1 MGARPEWGAVPLPR
15 GGEVLGK
22 EGARREVEGPSRV
35 WRDAHGTDRSKQRRV
50 TSHLPPARLRRPQT
64 GHTGASASSPTT
76 CLDAPSPV
84 PAEARDASGGGL
96 SPARGLAA
104 RGCGGRAGRFC
115 RCRGRLAWGQ
125 TLSPDTSG
133 THNSRRPA
141 VARSSSPSR
150 CDYISSPPPR
160 PRGALR
166 GGGRHPRRRG
176 LGRGAGTPLVSWK
189 RPSGLARWH
198 IAFRALLATGPPP
211 PFICVCGGGPLDR
224 RQCLASCQ
232 PSPSSRA
239 TPPVSPVLHRHPRAW
254 ARAPSLP
261 NGCRLSQ
268 LDRSVLGAKQ
278 LDRSVLEVL

>member
-1 MGARPEWGAVPLPR
+1 MEGQEPVPPRGAGRGPAGQGDNGGAQHMGARPEWGAVPLPR

-84 PAEARDASGGGL
+84 PSEARDASGGGL

-141 VARSSSPSR
+141 VARSSSPPR
-150 CDYISSPPPR
+150 CDYISSPR
-160 PRGALR
+160 A
-166 GGGRHPRRRG
+166 HE
-176 LGRGAGTPLVSWK
+176 
-189 RPSGLARWH
+189 AR
-198 IAFRALLATGPPP
+198 
-211 PFICVCGGGPLDR
+211 
-224 RQCLASCQ
+224 
-232 PSPSSRA
+232 
-239 TPPVSPVLHRHPRAW
+239 
-254 ARAPSLP
+254 
-261 NGCRLSQ
+261 
-268 LDRSVLGAKQ
+268 
-278 LDRSVLEVL
+278 

>member
-35 WRDAHGTDRSKQRRV
+35 WRDAHGTDRSKRRRV

-84 PAEARDASGGGL
+84 PAEAHDASGGGL

-141 VARSSSPSR
+141 VALPRHRGVITSA
-150 CDYISSPPPR
+150 PPAPTRRAEGRRAAPEEEGPR
-160 PRGALR
+160 QGD
-166 GGGRHPRRRG
+166 G
-176 LGRGAGTPLVSWK
+176 
-189 RPSGLARWH
+189 
-198 IAFRALLATGPPP
+198 
-211 PFICVCGGGPLDR
+211 D
-224 RQCLASCQ
+224 
-232 PSPSSRA
+232 
-239 TPPVSPVLHRHPRAW
+239 
-254 ARAPSLP
+254 APSLLETAE
-261 NGCRLSQ
+261 RLGS
-268 LDRSVLGAKQ
+268 LAHCLPGPAGHRATSSFYLCVCVGP
-278 LDRSVLEVL
+278 S

>member
-35 WRDAHGTDRSKQRRV
+35 WRDAHGTDRSKRRRV

-84 PAEARDASGGGL
+84 PAEAHDASGGGL
-96 SPARGLAA
+96 SPARG
-104 RGCGGRAGRFC
+104 
-115 RCRGRLAWGQ
+115 LAWGQ

-176 LGRGAGTPLVSWK
+176 LGRGGGDAPSLLETAERLGSLAHCLPGPAG
-189 RPSGLARWH
+189 H
-198 IAFRALLATGPPP
+198 RATSSFYL
-211 PFICVCGGGPLDR
+211 CVCGGALLIEDSALPPARLPRPLGPLRLCPPCSTGTHGPGHVR
-224 RQCLASCQ
+224 RAS
-232 PSPSSRA
+232 PTA
-239 TPPVSPVLHRHPRAW
+239 A
-254 ARAPSLP
+254 
-261 NGCRLSQ
+261 G
-268 LDRSVLGAKQ
+268 
-278 LDRSVLEVL
+278 

>member
-1 MGARPEWGAVPLPR
+1 MEGQEPVPPRGAGRGPAGRGDNGGAQHMGARPEWGAVPPPR

-35 WRDAHGTDRSKQRRV
+35 WRDAHGTDRSKRRRA

-141 VARSSSPSR
+141 VALPRHRGVITSA
-150 CDYISSPPPR
+150 PP
-160 PRGALR
+160 LR
-166 GGGRHPRRRG
+166 AHE
-176 LGRGAGTPLVSWK
+176 
-189 RPSGLARWH
+189 AR
-198 IAFRALLATGPPP
+198 
-211 PFICVCGGGPLDR
+211 
-224 RQCLASCQ
+224 
-232 PSPSSRA
+232 
-239 TPPVSPVLHRHPRAW
+239 
-254 ARAPSLP
+254 
-261 NGCRLSQ
+261 
-268 LDRSVLGAKQ
+268 
-278 LDRSVLEVL
+278 

>member
-1 MGARPEWGAVPLPR
+1 MGARPEWGAVPPPR

-35 WRDAHGTDRSKQRRV
+35 WRDAHGTDRSKRRRV

-64 GHTGASASSPTT
+64 GHTGASARSPTT

-84 PAEARDASGGGL
+84 PAEAHDASGGGL

-160 PRGALR
+160 PQGTEEEGPRQ
-166 GGGRHPRRRG
+166 GGGDAPSLLETAEL
-176 LGRGAGTPLVSWK
+176 LGSLAYCLPGPAG
-189 RPSGLARWH
+189 H
-198 IAFRALLATGPPP
+198 RATSSFYL
-211 PFICVCGGGPLDR
+211 CVCGG
-224 RQCLASCQ
+224 
-232 PSPSSRA
+232 PS
-239 TPPVSPVLHRHPRAW
+239 
-254 ARAPSLP
+254 
-261 NGCRLSQ
+261 
-268 LDRSVLGAKQ
+268 
-278 LDRSVLEVL
+278 